1 MNLNGL
7 KYIVVGSGFWGAVI
21 AERISSILNE
31 KVLVIEKRNHAGGN
45 CYSEIDKATG
55 IEYHKYG
62 THIFHTKSRTIW
74 QYITQFGDFL
84 CYQHRVFTSHNGTI
98 YSMPINLGTI
108 NAFFKKNLNPTEA
121 ISFIEMQSDKSQGAD
136 SLETKA
142 ISMIGKPLYDAFIR
156 GYTRKQWG
164 VDPTCYP
171 RTLSLAYRFASI
183 IIAITSQIPIKV
195 SLPMGMELY
204 FVECSCTRI

>member
-1 MNLNGL
+1 
-7 KYIVVGSGFWGAVI
+7 
-21 AERISSILNE
+21 
-31 KVLVIEKRNHAGGN
+31 
-45 CYSEIDKATG
+45 
-55 IEYHKYG
+55 
-62 THIFHTKSRTIW
+62 
-74 QYITQFGDFL
+74 
-84 CYQHRVFTSHNGTI
+84 
-98 YSMPINLGTI
+98 MPIILGTI

-121 ISFIEMQSDKSQGAD
+121 ISFIEMQSDKSQGAH

-164 VDPTCYP
+164 VDPDNAIP